1 MELALPR
8 ALRPQLAA
16 RGGFGLHRGS
26 ELRHRPVPL
35 LLQLHALVVAGLSKI
50 CQLSFPRTLRTCCT
64 RKLLAQLCSGC
75 ISTSLRGQLLGAEAL
90 AELRGLGRT
99 CFCQVLQ
106 LPGPAEREALPLLRS
121 LGPEAELLEVLAERD
136 RLLGVL
142 RPLHGARA
150 GAGADDA
157 PEGAPVRP
165 EVIALHLLQP
175 VLRLG
180 KVPTVCT
187 GFDQG
192 AVNRGVR
199 LHGDLPQAVKPQLRS
214 VGLAKP
220 REGVDK
226 QAESGRGGCDAF
238 AHHPLHPLLGGICIS
253 SLQAGTEHGDVRD
266 GIGLHF
272 ELRHLVPPAGCEL
285 EVASPDASKY
295 HEVEAG
301 LLGPHARTHHMY
313 DAPACRVGVTLRRA
327 QAEVLVVHVHLLAPP

>member
-142 RPLHGARA
+142 RPLHGARVRGRA
-150 GAGADDA
+150 QLGVGGA
-157 PEGAPVRP
+157 EQ
-165 EVIALHLLQP
+165 L
-175 VLRLG
+175 
-180 KVPTVCT
+180 T
-187 GFDQG
+187 GLTRDTT
-192 AVNRGVR
+192 ANLEVR
-199 LHGDLPQAVKPQLRS
+199 LDA
-214 VGLAKP
+214 
-220 REGVDK
+220 
-226 QAESGRGGCDAF
+226 AEFSGK
-238 AHHPLHPLLGGICIS
+238 
-253 SLQAGTEHGDVRD
+253 
-266 GIGLHF
+266 
-272 ELRHLVPPAGCEL
+272 LVA
-285 EVASPDASKY
+285 
-295 HEVEAG
+295 EAG
-301 LLGPHARTHHMY
+301 LLVQLLP
-313 DAPACRVGVTLRRA
+313 GVLELRR
-327 QAEVLVVHVHLLAPP
+327 QPRVRLLIVSGEELLATGPAQHLHHPRRDLSCVLESSSTQRG